1 MAGERILVVDDEQA
15 ITDLV
20 RAYLRHEGY
29 TVDVAT
35 DGLMALALARQHRP
49 ALVVLDVLL
58 PKLDGIE
65 VCRRLRQDP
74 ITAEVYVIML
84 TAKTEETDKLIG
96 LAIGADDYITKPF
109 SPRELLARIK
119 AVLRRRRMAVDGAP
133 LLLEYRRIR
142 LDPDRRQVWKDGRLI
157 ELTALE
163 FNLLYKLAASPG
175 RVFTREQL
183 LEQVWGYDFYGDERV
198 VDAHVKA
205 LRKKLEDEPANPTFI
220 RTVRS
225 VGYKFQD
232 EPI

>member
-35 DGLMALALARQHRP
+35 DGLMALALARKNRP

-58 PKLDGIE
+58 PKLDGVE

-74 ITAEVYVIML
+74 ITADVYIIML

-119 AVLRRRRMAVDGAP
+119 AVLRRRRIAAEGTP

-142 LDPDRRQVWKDGRLI
+142 LDPDRRQTWKDGQLI

-163 FNLLYKLAASPG
+163 FNLLHRLAASPG

-198 VDAHVKA
+198 VDAHIKT

-225 VGYKFQD
+225 VGYKFED
-232 EPI
+232 EPV